1 MIRLTR
7 LNNSEFIL
15 NANLIKYIEKRPD
28 TIITL
33 LNEEKVLI
41 RETMEEVVERVIEYE
56 RKLRLFNR

>member
-7 LNNSEFIL
+7 LNNAEFIL
-15 NANLIKYIEKRPD
+15 NANLIKFIEMRPD

-33 LNEEKVLI
+33 INEEKVMI

-56 RKLRLFNR
+56 RKMRLFNR